1 MLISLFA
8 KYLFDESNC
17 AERSDA
23 KILHL
28 ILLSVVMLF
37 VVVLSD
43 AMMSVDMLSQILIS
57 VTLSSFI
64 LLSVV
69 MPQIIGLNT
78 NSSFCF
84 VSWCSLLLY

>member
-8 KYLFDESNC
+8 KYIFDESNC

-28 ILLSVVMLF
+28 I
-37 VVVLSD
+37 
-43 AMMSVDMLSQILIS
+43 S
-57 VTLSSFI
+57 VTLPSFI